1 MEILNL
7 PKSTV
12 QYSTLLPN
20 SLVLKFWGEGWDRI
34 TIHIRNSCFHF
45 LMVTVPELSRKIVV
59 LPIGEA
65 IIFAHPI
72 KSPCLPRAIT
82 VTIIIRF
89 PSAQSFTNWA
99 PSNFCLVLHLTK
111 APLNSLSTKSLYN
124 LLHLENSLGLPEVW
138 LHLDIYKYTYSNMI

>member
-1 MEILNL
+1 
-7 PKSTV
+7 
-12 QYSTLLPN
+12 
-20 SLVLKFWGEGWDRI
+20 
-34 TIHIRNSCFHF
+34 
-45 LMVTVPELSRKIVV
+45 MVTVPELSRKIVV

-72 KSPCLPRAIT
+72 KSPYLPRAIT

-89 PSAQSFTNWA
+89 PSAQSVTNWA

-124 LLHLENSLGLPEVW
+124 LLHLENSLGLPEV
-138 LHLDIYKYTYSNMI
+138 